1 MGEASLPSCPCIVIA
16 VDCDAHGAEPGSPA
30 GLTKPRAAAAGSPAG
45 LTKRCSM
52 GVGPRPVILHFNA
65 TT

>member
-1 MGEASLPSCPCIVIA
+1 MSGASVRSFHDIVFTIHPDDHEAEL
-16 VDCDAHGAEPGSPA
+16 GSPA